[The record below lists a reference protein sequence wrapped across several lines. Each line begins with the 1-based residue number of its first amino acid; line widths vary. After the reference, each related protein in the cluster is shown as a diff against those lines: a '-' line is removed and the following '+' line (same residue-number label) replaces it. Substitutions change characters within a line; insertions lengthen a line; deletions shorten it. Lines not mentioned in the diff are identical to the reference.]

1 MMEQKQGTPIRRS
14 GGYSIRVGW
23 RAAAYSVDRATEKRY
38 WLMKRLLL
46 LLAIILGIIA
56 AYAAEHTLFEI
67 IGPLV
72 SERTGLI
79 KNYPG
84 LWQFLIYTLTLVC
97 GGLIYLQIISL
108 MGYRMVRDAEQR
120 DEGFSMLEQRRRAAQ
135 VRKRD
140 ILFYAVILALIWTV
154 PVSFGGAVKMLLSM
168 LVVGR
173 AAEITYFRFFDR
185 PDR

>member
-1 MMEQKQGTPIRRS
+1 MTEMQGTPITRS

-23 RAAAYSVDRATEKRY
+23 RATAYNVDRATEKRY

-46 LLAIILGIIA
+46 LLAIVFGIVA

-79 KNYPG
+79 RNYPG
-84 LWQFLIYTLTLVC
+84 LWQFLIYALTLVC
-97 GGLIYLQIISL
+97 GSLIYLQIISL
-108 MGYRMVRDAEQR
+108 MGYRMVRGIEPR
-120 DEGFSMLEQRRRAAQ
+120 DEGFSLLAQRRRAAQ

-140 ILFYAVILALIWTV
+140 ILFYAVMLALIWTV
-154 PVSFGGAVKMLLSM
+154 PVSFGSAVKMLLS
-168 LVVGR
+168 LLIVGR

-185 PDR
+185 PDN